1 MPDIVL
7 RIHSKGQDPHEITAP
22 DDLVTEEFLTELVKG
37 LRLPQ
42 SDEKGLPIVWEADDK
57 DNGQLLA
64 PGRSL
69 AANGVRAGHNI
80 YLRQK
85 AVSPPVVPPPITKP
99 TPPPTPPGPSKWP
112 LWLSLLLIPVAGVAG
127 FYTGSAQEFRLG
139 PSYKATR
146 PKSKPPGSR
155 LPLPKL
161 VPPSSGSSSIRFS
174 MIRLTKTPLLTN

>member
-22 DDLVTEEFLTELVKG
+22 DDIVTEEFLTELVKG

-85 AVSPPVVPPPITKP
+85 AVSPPVIPPPITKP
-99 TPPPTPPGPSKWP
+99 TAPPHAVRTFKMAVMAVTAADSG
-112 LWLSLLLIPVAGVAG
+112 
-127 FYTGSAQEFRLG
+127 
-139 PSYKATR
+139 
-146 PKSKPPGSR
+146 
-155 LPLPKL
+155 
-161 VPPSSGSSSIRFS
+161 SGSSGILYR
-174 MIRLTKTPLLTN
+174 